1 MELSTFSH
9 YEWWIRQQL
18 MCAMKLTSGPSTNWE
33 PVWFDLAKGVLKHL
47 VFKLQW
53 FIEKHLSRWLLAG
66 SRSSSQKRRFH
77 YPDSSE
83 RQCPSVR
90 ILNMPPG
97 AVSSTLGCSAVGC
110 TLFGVIGQ
118 HLDDQNCEN
127 KALYSTKLGF
137 FFNSLNLCDQECI
150 IFFWFKV
157 HRFSAQKVLG
167 P

>member
-1 MELSTFSH
+1 
-9 YEWWIRQQL
+9 
-18 MCAMKLTSGPSTNWE
+18 MCAVKLTSGPSTNRE

-53 FIEKHLSRWLLAG
+53 FIEKHLSWWLSVG
-66 SRSSSQKRRFH
+66 SRSSSRKRRFH

-110 TLFGVIGQ
+110 KLFGVIGQ
-118 HLDDQNCEN
+118 RLDYQNCEN
-127 KALYSTKLGF
+127 KAVYSTKLGF
-137 FFNSLNLCDQECI
+137 FLTLYIYVNKNVLFSFDSKYIE
-150 IFFWFKV
+150 
-157 HRFSAQKVLG
+157 FSAQKLLG